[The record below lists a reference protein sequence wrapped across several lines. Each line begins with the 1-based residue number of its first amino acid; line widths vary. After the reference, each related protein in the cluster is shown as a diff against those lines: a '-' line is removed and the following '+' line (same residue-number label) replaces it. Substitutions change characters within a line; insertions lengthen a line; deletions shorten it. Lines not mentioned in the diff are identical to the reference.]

1 MSNEFPR
8 PLAVARVSA
17 AGIGMTVTADA
28 AECAALA
35 ERFKLPAIGALRC
48 RFQLRPAM
56 GDSYE
61 AEGELAARVTQLC
74 VVTLDPF
81 ETEIS
86 ESFRI
91 RFVPEGAETEDED
104 PDAIDEIPYAD
115 GTLDLGE
122 AAAEQL
128 ALALDPYPRKPGAA
142 LDLPEDAD
150 QAHPF
155 AGLARLRRP
164 Q

>member
-1 MSNEFPR
+1 MSTEFSR

-17 AGIGMTVTADA
+17 AGLGMTVTADA

-35 ERFKLPAIGALRC
+35 ERFKLPAIATLRC
-48 RFQLRPAM
+48 RFQLRPGMA
-56 GDSYE
+56 DSYE

-74 VVTLDPF
+74 VVSLEPF
-81 ETEIS
+81 ETEIR
-86 ESFRI
+86 ETFRV
-91 RFVPEGAETEDED
+91 RFVPAGAESEDED
-104 PDAIDEIPYAD
+104 PDAIDEIPYED
-115 GTLDLGE
+115 DTLDLGE

-142 LDLPEDAD
+142 LELPEDSGE
-150 QAHPF
+150 AHPF